1 MTLAPFIV
9 LDGLDGTGKSTQCRL
24 LIEWLHS
31 KNIMA
36 IHTTDPGGS
45 PLGAQLRSML
55 LGLKQDDISLKAEAM
70 MFMASRAELVEKIL
84 RPSLQN
90 GVVVISDR
98 FLLAN
103 VVYQGHAG
111 GLDPAELWRIGQF
124 TTGGIEPDLT
134 FVLDLPVDQA
144 IARRGRIADRM
155 EARDR
160 AFQERVREGFLLEA
174 AERPD
179 SIQVIDASAPASD
192 IQQTLRFWVGGLLRL
207 RGFPLPTEGA
217 S

>member
-24 LIEWLHS
+24 LLEWLHS
-31 KNIMA
+31 RNIMA
-36 IHTTDPGGS
+36 VHTTDPGGT
-45 PLGAQLRSML
+45 PLGAQLRSIL
-55 LGLKQDDISLKAEAM
+55 LNLKQDDISLKAEAM

-111 GLDPAELWRIGQF
+111 GLDPAELWRIGRF
-124 TTGGIEPDLT
+124 TTGGIEPDMT
-134 FVLDLPVDQA
+134 FVLDLPIEQA
-144 IARRGRIADRM
+144 VTRRGRSADRM
-155 EARDR
+155 EARDQ
-160 AFQERVREGFLLEA
+160 AFQERVRKGFLHEA
-174 AERPD
+174 SERPD
-179 SIQVIDASAPASD
+179 SIQVIDASQPVQE
-192 IQQTLRFWVGGLLRL
+192 IQQALRLWVGGLLRQ
-207 RGFPLPTEGA
+207 RGYPIAEGA

>member
-36 IHTTDPGGS
+36 IHTHDPGGT
-45 PLGAQLRSML
+45 PLGERLRSIL
-55 LGLKQDDISLKAEAM
+55 LDLKQDDVSLKTEAM

-84 RPSLQN
+84 RPSLEN

-111 GLDPAELWRIGQF
+111 GLDPDELWSIGHF

-134 FVLDLPVDQA
+134 FVLDLPVEMA
-144 IARRGRIADRM
+144 AARRGRAADRM

-160 AFQERVREGFLLEA
+160 AFQQRVREGFLLEA
-174 AERPD
+174 RERPE
-179 SIQVIDASAPASD
+179 SIHIIDATASVQE
-192 IQQTLRFWVGGLLRL
+192 IQRSLRLRVGGLLRS
-207 RGFPLPTEGA
+207 RGFPLPPDG
-217 S
+217 SP

>member
-9 LDGLDGTGKSTQCRL
+9 LDGIDGTGKSTQCRL
-24 LIEWLHS
+24 LLEWLHS
-31 KNIMA
+31 RNIMA
-36 IHTTDPGGS
+36 IHTHDPGGS
-45 PLGAQLRSML
+45 PLGAQLRAIL
-55 LGLKQDDISLKAEAM
+55 LNLKQDDISLKAEAM

-90 GVVVISDR
+90 GVVVVSDR

-103 VVYQGHAG
+103 VVYQGHGG
-111 GLDPAELWRIGQF
+111 GLDPEELWGIGEF

-134 FVLDLPVDQA
+134 FVLDLPVDVA
-144 IARRGRIADRM
+144 AVRRGRDADRM

-174 AERPD
+174 RERPE
-179 SIQVIDASAPASD
+179 SIHVIDATAPVD
-192 IQQTLRFWVGGLLRL
+192 EIQRKLRFWVGGLLRL
-207 RGFPLPTEGA
+207 RGYSLPEET

>member
-1 MTLAPFIV
+1 MILAPFIV
-9 LDGLDGTGKSTQCRL
+9 IDGLDGTGKSTQCRL
-24 LIEWLHS
+24 LLEWLHF

-36 IHTTDPGGS
+36 IHTHDPGGT
-45 PLGAQLRSML
+45 PLGERLRSIL
-55 LGLKQDDISLKAEAM
+55 LDLKQDDVSLKTEAM
-70 MFMASRAELVEKIL
+70 MFMSSRAELVEKIL

-111 GLDPAELWRIGQF
+111 GLDPAELWNIGRF

-134 FVLDLPVDQA
+134 FVLDLPVEQA
-144 IARRGRIADRM
+144 IARRGRSADRM

-160 AFQERVREGFLLEA
+160 AYQERVREGFLLEA

-179 SIQVIDASAPASD
+179 SIQVIDASAPVQD
-192 IQQTLRFWVGGLLRL
+192 IQRALRFWVGGLLRL
-207 RGFPLPTEGA
+207 RGFPLPPEGA